1 MGILI
6 WVHQSHPRG
15 ESNRLLGTDF
25 CREGT
30 TPQLLRLKESLVPTE
45 VSGREGLLNPWL
57 GFTPA
62 FVQGFF

>member
-1 MGILI
+1 MT
-6 WVHQSHPRG
+6 PR
-15 ESNRLLGTDF
+15 
-25 CREGT
+25 
-30 TPQLLRLKESLVPTE
+30 LLRLKESLVPTE